1 MENKPQRPP
10 FPHRT
15 RMILWVAIGIVPV
28 IVYPILAAI
37 LSSRGYEGQTPYSD
51 SLIGAFI
58 ALGLIVFFFSRW
70 IARRSDPQS
79 NDTAFIIGLAL
90 AEAIGIE
97 GFVLWLMITWNW
109 GFWAMM
115 VLALGAAWA
124 LRPKTSVDG
133 TKPLAS

>member
-1 MENKPQRPP
+1 MESKPQRPP
-10 FPHRT
+10 LTHRT
-15 RMILWVAIGIVPV
+15 RMILWVAIGLVPV
-28 IVYPILAAI
+28 ILYPILAAI

-58 ALGLIVFFFSRW
+58 ALGLIVFFFGRGV
-70 IARRSDPQS
+70 ARRADPQG

-115 VLALGAAWA
+115 VLSLVAALT
-124 LRPKTSVDG
+124 LRPKNSAAG
-133 TKPLAS
+133 TQPLES